1 MESFKFTV
9 PLLCIMKLNIKEKL
23 MLYALGRYYEVSAK
37 VLPNEALA
45 IHLPKPVF
53 IDFIKKV
60 ELFDKGERAIY
71 KNLEYLEDRKLVS
84 YENRNLSLTERGQNV
99 YNKIKSEI
107 KPYFEMNK
115 LIINDRVRES
125 KKLQTMFRIFK

>member
-1 MESFKFTV
+1 
-9 PLLCIMKLNIKEKL
+9 MKLNIKERL
-23 MLYALGRYYEVSAK
+23 MLYALGRYYDISAR

-45 IHLPKPVF
+45 IHLPKSVF
-53 IDFIKKV
+53 IDFVRRV

-84 YENRNLSLTERGQNV
+84 YENRNLSLTERGQKV
-99 YNKIKSEI
+99 YDKVKAEI

-115 LIINDRVRES
+115 IIVNDRVKES
-125 KKLQTMFRIFK
+125 KKLQTVFRFFK